1 MKRACGGVSQGGR
14 EGVSKAKGL
23 KAGKGGT
30 KTKTDRGCERL

>member
-1 MKRACGGVSQGGR
+1 MRRACGGVKRGGR

-23 KAGKGGT
+23 EAGKGGM